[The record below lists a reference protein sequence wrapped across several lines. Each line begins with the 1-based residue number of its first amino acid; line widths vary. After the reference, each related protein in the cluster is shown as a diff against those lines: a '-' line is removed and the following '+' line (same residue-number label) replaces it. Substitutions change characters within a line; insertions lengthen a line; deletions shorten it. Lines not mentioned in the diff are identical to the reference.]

1 MIKEKLNLLAV
12 YMLAYGSL
20 STWVKRYQYVCA
32 YLALSSTTLL
42 TLLTF
47 SMKLKGGKI
56 FSHFYLTLI
65 Q

>member
-1 MIKEKLNLLAV
+1 MIKEKLNLLALF
-12 YMLAYGSL
+12 MLAYGSL

-32 YLALSSTTLL
+32 CLALSSTTLL

-56 FSHFYLTLI
+56 FSHFYSTLI